1 MRVLWIT
8 LGILTMAQGAWR
20 AQCQPPM
27 PAGQLVREVI
37 YNEQHAHQRHG
48 YWRYWVERR
57 AQGETRLEEQVETAD
72 GPIARLALINGR
84 ELTPETEQ
92 QEQER
97 LEKLLSSHDE
107 QARHS
112 RQRGGLRRWSG
123 TPGAISRWRSGC
135 CSRLWA
141 GRLR

>member
-1 MRVLWIT
+1 MGT
-8 LGILTMAQGAWR
+8 L
-20 AQCQPPM
+20 
-27 PAGQLVREVI
+27 E
-37 YNEQHAHQRHG
+37 
-48 YWRYWVERR
+48 
-57 AQGETRLEEQVETAD
+57 EEQVETAD

-112 RQRGGLRRWSG
+112 RQYDEDEKRIGRILALLPTAFVYDYDGEENGCYPLRFRPNPADEARTIEARIFHAMSG
-123 TPGAISRWRSGC
+123 T
-135 CSRLWA
+135 L
-141 GRLR
+141 